1 MYIYITY
8 ICIYIYVRIYYI
20 YMYIYVY
27 IYIYICIYIIYIYVY
42 IYIHIYIYIREKHPW
57 TSDTFK
63 KMLLLKVTLPYEYFS
78 RHFIY
83 FFFCI
88 LLYSFIIDNAKATCL
103 FFRLH
108 DLFQIAQS
116 IIC

>member
-8 ICIYIYVRIYYI
+8 ICIYI
-20 YMYIYVY
+20 
-27 IYIYICIYIIYIYVY
+27 CTYIIYIYVY
-42 IYIHIYIYIREKHPW
+42 ICIYIYIYMYIYYIYIYIYTYIYIYIREKHPW